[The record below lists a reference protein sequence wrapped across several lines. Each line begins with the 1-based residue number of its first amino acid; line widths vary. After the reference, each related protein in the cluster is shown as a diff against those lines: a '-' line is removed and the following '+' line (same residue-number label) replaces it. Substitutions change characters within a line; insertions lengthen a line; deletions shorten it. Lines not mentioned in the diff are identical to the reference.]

1 MRSAIILLSSVA
13 LAACGMAADAQE
25 NGGDGSSARRDF
37 SVGAFDAVALAGSHD
52 VIVTVGGA
60 PAVRAEG
67 DAEVI
72 EKLDIEVEDGTLKIG
87 TKRGTRWP
95 SGFWNNRRPVT
106 VYVTAPALNAA
117 VVAGSGDMR
126 IDAVQGDRFKAT
138 VAGSGDLEIGTMRV
152 GQANF
157 SVAGSGDITASGSA
171 NATQAKIAGSGDINL
186 AGFETRTASVSIV
199 GSGDVRTRAT
209 ETVSVSIMGSGNV
222 TVAGTAKCTV
232 TKRGSGEV
240 NCG

>member
-1 MRSAIILLSSVA
+1 MRSAIILLSSIA

-25 NGGDGSSARRDF
+25 GDGTPTRRAF
-37 SVGAFDAVALAGSHD
+37 SVGAFEAVALAGSHD

-72 EKLDIEVEDGTLKIG
+72 ERLEIEVEDGTLKIG

-117 VVAGSGDMR
+117 AVAGSGDMR
-126 IDAVQGDRFKAT
+126 IDAVQGDRFSGT
-138 VAGSGDLEIGTMRV
+138 VAGSGDLEIGTLRV
-152 GQANF
+152 GQAKF
-157 SVAGSGDITASGSA
+157 SVAGSGDIMASGSA
-171 NATQAKIAGSGDINL
+171 NATQAKVAGSGDIDL
-186 AGFETRTASVSIV
+186 SGFETRTAAISVM

-209 ETVSVSIMGSGNV
+209 ETASISIMGSGNV
-222 TVAGTAKCTV
+222 TVAGTAKCTIS
-232 TKRGSGEV
+232 KRGSGEV